1 MKYDKRFIEA
11 CEKLGKRI
19 QDIREEKG
27 ITVEE
32 LSEKTGIRKE
42 YIKKIESG
50 KAYGVT
56 LDKHLFKISNALK
69 IKLSTLFNF

>member
-1 MKYDKRFIEA
+1 M
-11 CEKLGKRI
+11 
-19 QDIREEKG
+19 
-27 ITVEE
+27 EE

-56 LDKHLFKISNALK
+56 LDNHLFKISNALK